1 MMKKILYSLSILLIS
16 CASVFAASQPAE
28 LFIESSAPL
37 KVVSKAKGTY
47 AGNAAWKK
55 ENADKSITATL
66 LADEAN
72 WREIKFAVEPSADSK
87 ATLLVRSGFLRAVD
101 KSILDNS
108 TIVKNL
114 KVNGKVVPEFDVD
127 DGVLVSYTKNKQLN
141 INLKKGERTEFSA
154 LVRVPEQGWGSH
166 TLDLSKVA
174 TVVGAK
180 PDVDMKPVEIKEGTR
195 IVNGVKFSF
204 LNPDGKSV
212 VSPKNKDISIDVS
225 DKKINQKFMYV
236 IANVGDDINYTDHAC
251 ALITLSYANG
261 TSALVYI
268 RNGRDFNSSKA
279 AAKNTIRGV
288 YLSDKVVD
296 KTGGSVF
303 MVQFPIKDEVT
314 NLNISG
320 SINVFA
326 ITFSN
331 DDISTIEPMAFDM
344 SQWRPV
350 DMSNLE
356 IKDGSALDVSE
367 GIGKPKAGR
376 YGKVRI
382 GKSGNFEFEKM
393 PNKPVRFK
401 GTNWRPGDMFGGI
414 ATTHEQIDQL
424 AKMVRK
430 QGYNLI
436 RWRLSMS
443 KNEFDAPYQLNEKR
457 KDLYDYFFYAMAREG
472 VYHHFNLSSHDLGA
486 PDFVWHRDRF
496 NVKILMYFADPKT
509 REDWR
514 KLMHY
519 QLNLVNKYTGKKWK
533 DDPSI
538 ATTEYFNEIELGPL
552 DLSRASLEVKAFV
565 DKKFVKYLKEHY
577 ANFEDLKKSDPEN
590 FGKLAK
596 FEDIKT
602 FKLPS
607 TQPDYARFIIE
618 YGRDLQRFCEKV
630 IREEIGFTAPLHQ
643 HNCARA
649 INFALLSA
657 EAGDYTALNVYHN
670 HPSGFMTKGSFVG
683 GKSSISDFGG
693 YFRAAAAKRVAGR
706 PMMLSEWQH
715 CYWNPYMYEAGVLF
729 PAYAAFQGFDNLT
742 VHDVAIM
749 PPNRAG
755 TMGCFEVFKS
765 PVFRANEFLS
775 YSLFYRGDVKT
786 TQNRVDM
793 IFDKDYLASTKNI
806 GKAMNAEQSK
816 VALMTGFAIDF
827 PSARKTPIARNI
839 RTSRSILKMTPEGSS
854 DVWAAANFAS
864 TGEGKGE
871 YKISDT
877 EALLREKGVL
887 RKDNITNSAKG
898 IFQTDTGEITMR
910 ANEKVIKVVTDKT
923 EAVALTPETK
933 NEKLGR
939 VTLKSTSVPA
949 AFAVISVDNKP
960 LSKSQRMVV
969 IYNTDNIMTD
979 FKVAKGREILISA
992 GKLPVLM
999 KVGKMAAIF
1008 DVPSQKKSILKRL
1021 VSIFKKSEQP
1031 KTYSLYSLKITGERI
1046 EKLPLEI
1053 KDGKF
1058 EIKIDTTAMKET
1070 TPFFELVAE

>member
-1 MMKKILYSLSILLIS
+1 MKKTLYSLFTLIMS
-16 CASVFAASQPAE
+16 CVSALSASHPAE
-28 LFIESSAPL
+28 LFVQSNVSI
-37 KVVSKAKGTY
+37 KVASKGKGTY
-47 AGNAAWKK
+47 ATNASWMK
-55 ENADKSITATL
+55 EVSDKYVTATISANDYNWKEMKFTIEASDD
-66 LADEAN
+66 ADVS
-72 WREIKFAVEPSADSK
+72 II
-87 ATLLVRSGFLRAVD
+87 VRSGFERAKD
-101 KSILDNS
+101 KSILDNQ
-108 TIVKNL
+108 TIFKNL
-114 KVNGKVVPEFDVD
+114 KIDGKIVPEFDVS
-127 DGVLVSYTKNKQLN
+127 DGVLVTYRRNKSVDFK
-141 INLKKGERTEFSA
+141 LKKAQKIEISA
-154 LVRVPEQGWGSH
+154 LTKVPEQGWGSH
-166 TLDLSKVA
+166 TVDLSKAV
-174 TVVGAK
+174 TVVASK
-180 PDVDMKPVEIKEGTR
+180 PDVDMQPIDVKKGVRMVK
-195 IVNGVKFSF
+195 GVKFSF
-204 LNPDGKSV
+204 LNSKEKSV
-212 VSPKNKDISIDVS
+212 VRPNKKEISIDVS
-225 DKKINQKFMYV
+225 DKNINQQFMYV

-251 ALITLSYANG
+251 GTMTLSYANG
-261 TSALVYI
+261 TSALLYV
-268 RNGRDFNSSKA
+268 RNGRDFNTSKA
-279 AAKNTIRGV
+279 SAKNTTRGL
-288 YLSDKVVD
+288 YLSDSDVD
-296 KTGGSVF
+296 KTGGSLF
-303 MVQFPIKDEVT
+303 MTQFPVKGKVT
-314 NLNISG
+314 KITITGSVNI
-320 SINVFA
+320 FA

-331 DDISTIEPMAFDM
+331 EDITTIEPMTFDM

-401 GTNWRPGDMFGGI
+401 GTNWRPGDMFGHLV
-414 ATTHEQIDQL
+414 TTHEQIDQL

-430 QGYNLI
+430 QGYNLV

-496 NVKILMYFADPKT
+496 NVKILMYFGDPKT

-538 ATTEYFNEIELGPL
+538 ATTEYFNEIELGPM
-552 DLSRASLEVKAFV
+552 DLSRASLEVKSFV
-565 DKKFVKYLKEHY
+565 DEKFVKYLKENY
-577 ANFEDLKKSDPEN
+577 DNFEDLKKSDPKT
-590 FGKLAK
+590 FGSFKK
-596 FEDIKT
+596 FEDIKARN
-602 FKLPS
+602 LS
-607 TQPDYARFIIE
+607 TSQPDYARFVIE
-618 YGRDLQRFCEKV
+618 YGRDFQKFCEKV

-643 HNCARA
+643 HNCSRA

-683 GKSSISDFGG
+683 NKSSISDFGG
-693 YFRAAAAKRVAGR
+693 YFRAAASKRVAGR

-715 CYWNPYMYEAGVLF
+715 CYWNPYMYEAGILF
-729 PAYAAFQGFDNLT
+729 PAYSAFQGFDNLT

-793 IFDKDYLASTKNI
+793 IFDKDYLATSQNI
-806 GKAMNAEQSK
+806 GRAMNAEQSK
-816 VALMTGFAIDF
+816 VALMTGFAINF
-827 PSARKTPIARNI
+827 PSARKTPTARNL
-839 RTSRSILKMTPEGSS
+839 RPSRSILKMTPEGSS
-854 DVWAAANFAS
+854 DVWSAANFAS
-864 TGEGKGE
+864 TGKGVGE

-877 EALLREKGVL
+877 EALLRDKGVL

-910 ANEKVIKVVTDKT
+910 VNEKVIKVVTDKT

-933 NEKLGR
+933 DEKLGR

-960 LSKSQRMVV
+960 LENSQRMVL

-979 FKVAKGREILISA
+979 FKVAEGREILISA
-992 GKLPVLM
+992 GSLPVLM
-999 KVGKMAAIF
+999 KVGKLSATF
-1008 DVPSQKKSILKRL
+1008 DVPSQKKSILKRIF
-1021 VSIFKKSEQP
+1021 SIFKKPTSP
-1031 KTYSLYSLKITGERI
+1031 KTYSLYSLKITGERM

-1058 EIKIDTTAMKET
+1058 AIEIDTTKMKEA